1 MQSDESK
8 LITGNRSLFIKIVK
22 KKSKFYL
29 IFDNNLLANSL
40 LLLYNILDILYIVF
54 FIGGIRC

>member
-40 LLLYNILDILYIVF
+40 LLLYNILDILYPEF
-54 FIGGIRC
+54 YS

>member
-54 FIGGIRC
+54 LIGGIRC

>member
-8 LITGNRSLFIKIVK
+8 LITGNKSLFIKIVK

-54 FIGGIRC
+54 LIGGIRC